1 MHKNSQFAYISDS
14 MKEYSRRILFSR
26 GSIRKIV
33 PFRFLRRFDADN
45 SWLLTDEF
53 PIGGPCIYD
62 IENYMEEESNLLERQ
77 YNTAVMKQGIVLYA
91 RHASRIPSHRSACC
105 NFFSIC
111 WFAGFHVFLP
121 PFPLELTP
129 PSFDLVFF
137 SCSIIDQFFF
147 SFFFFVLSSWIA
159 IWRLGYELFQ
169 VIFALSFIILETR
182 YNEIKKHRYTNVCMN
197 NYLFIY
203 LLDTLSES
211 VVLFFLFFFEK
222 EQHFS
227 PLLSIK
233 VCRGREVGITFRRLD
248 WTSWDKLPAASS
260 TQQVELSRRFTV

>member
-1 MHKNSQFAYISDS
+1 MHKNSQFAYISNS

-105 NFFSIC
+105 NFSLSVDSLVFTFSS
-111 WFAGFHVFLP
+111 P
-121 PFPLELTP
+121 PFPLNLRLQALISYFSRVP
-129 PSFDLVFF
+129 LSINSFFP
-137 SCSIIDQFFF
+137 
-147 SFFFFVLSSWIA
+147 FFFVLSSWIA

-182 YNEIKKHRYTNVCMN
+182 YNEIKKHRYTNN
-197 NYLFIY
+197 HLFIY
-203 LLDTLSES
+203 LLDTLSER
-211 VVLFFLFFFEK
+211 VVLFFLFFFRERTT
-222 EQHFS
+222 
-227 PLLSIK
+227 LSSSS
-233 VCRGREVGITFRRLD
+233 FHQSL
-248 WTSWDKLPAASS
+248 SWKGSWNY
-260 TQQVELSRRFTV
+260 F

>member
-1 MHKNSQFAYISDS
+1 MHKNSQFAYISNS

-105 NFFSIC
+105 NFSLSVDSLVFTFSS
-111 WFAGFHVFLP
+111 P

-147 SFFFFVLSSWIA
+147 SFFFCVVFVNRNLEV
-159 IWRLGYELFQ
+159 RLWGLFQ

-182 YNEIKKHRYTNVCMN
+182 YNEIKKHRYTNN
-197 NYLFIY
+197 HLFIY

-222 EQHFS
+222 EQHFP

>member
-111 WFAGFHVFLP
+111 WFAGFHVFLS
-121 PFPLELTP
+121 PLSPWTYASKLW
-129 PSFDLVFF
+129 SRIFLVFHYR
-137 SCSIIDQFFF
+137 SILFFL
-147 SFFFFVLSSWIA
+147 FFLFVLSSWIA

-182 YNEIKKHRYTNVCMN
+182 YNEIKKHRYTNN
-197 NYLFIY
+197 HLFIY
-203 LLDTLSES
+203 LLDTLSER
-211 VVLFFLFFFEK
+211 VVLFFLFFFRERTT
-222 EQHFS
+222 
-227 PLLSIK
+227 LSSSSFHQSLSWK
-233 VCRGREVGITFRRLD
+233 GSWNYFRRLD

>member
-1 MHKNSQFAYISDS
+1 

-105 NFFSIC
+105 NFSLSVDSLVFTFSS
-111 WFAGFHVFLP
+111 P

-169 VIFALSFIILETR
+169 VIFALTFIILETR

-203 LLDTLSES
+203 LLDTLSER

-222 EQHFS
+222 EQHFP

-248 WTSWDKLPAASS
+248 WTSWDKLPAAFS